1 MTDRNRPG
9 SHDRAAMRD
18 AVALAQAIRDDRA
31 LEAKRL
37 ADIVLQRERE
47 RLAMVASRQMFRR

>member
-1 MTDRNRPG
+1 
-9 SHDRAAMRD
+9 MRD